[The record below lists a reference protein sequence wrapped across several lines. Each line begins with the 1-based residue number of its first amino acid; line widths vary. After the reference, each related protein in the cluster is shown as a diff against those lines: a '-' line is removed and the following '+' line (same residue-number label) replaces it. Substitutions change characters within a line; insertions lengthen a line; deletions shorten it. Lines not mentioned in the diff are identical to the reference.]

1 MADNRANLLYSES
14 TSLSALL
21 SNIVN
26 SRNIIN
32 VGIITKVI
40 DENFI
45 NVRLYNTD
53 IRSNPTYISAVR
65 LLHIGTSKL
74 KIKVAPAIGDTVLLL
89 ASRDFIE
96 VLENNHDKKAAEI
109 MVEPYSKSTMQ
120 AILISPEEDDN
131 NKTAI
136 TINEDGNIT
145 LETLGK
151 IDVSIK
157 EGFEDSDESK
167 TVIGLN
173 KDGKIS
179 LETVGNINVSVKDSL
194 SNSGNKLVDF
204 VMDTENNFTLTTYDS
219 GSAINTIKMS
229 SDGVTTTTDKDINLS
244 ANGNITLETLGK
256 IDVSIKDNFSDT
268 GKKLVDFVM
277 DTAKTFTLT
286 TYDNGSAK
294 NTIKM
299 ESDGVTINN
308 NLSIANT

>member
-1 MADNRANLLYSES
+1 MADKANNRANLLFGES
-14 TSLSALL
+14 ASLSALL

-53 IRSNPTYISAVR
+53 VGSNPTYISAVR

-74 KIKVAPAIGDTVLLL
+74 KIKVTPAIGDTVLLL

-96 VLENNHDKKAAEI
+96 VLENNHDKKAADVL
-109 MVEPYSKSTMQ
+109 VEPYSKSTMQ

-157 EGFEDSDESK
+157 DNFSDS
-167 TVIGLN
+167 
-173 KDGKIS
+173 GK
-179 LETVGNINVSVKDSL
+179 
-194 SNSGNKLVDF
+194 KLIDF
-204 VMDTENNFTLTTYDS
+204 VMDTSKN
-219 GSAINTIKMS
+219 
-229 SDGVTTTTDKDINLS
+229 
-244 ANGNITLETLGK
+244 
-256 IDVSIKDNFSDT
+256 
-268 GKKLVDFVM
+268 
-277 DTAKTFTLT
+277 FTLT

-299 ESDGVTINN
+299 ASDGVTINN

>member
-14 TSLSALL
+14 ASLSALL

-53 IRSNPTYISAVR
+53 VGSNPTYISAVR
-65 LLHIGTSKL
+65 LLHIGTSKM
-74 KIKVAPAIGDTVLLL
+74 KIKVTPAIGDTVLLL
-89 ASRDFIE
+89 ANRDFVE
-96 VLENNHDKKAAEI
+96 VLENNHDKKSADVL
-109 MVEPYSKSTMQ
+109 VEPYSKSTMQ

-136 TINEDGNIT
+136 SINED
-145 LETLGK
+145 
-151 IDVSIK
+151 
-157 EGFEDSDESK
+157 
-167 TVIGLN
+167 
-173 KDGKIS
+173 
-179 LETVGNINVSVKDSL
+179 
-194 SNSGNKLVDF
+194 
-204 VMDTENNFTLTTYDS
+204 
-219 GSAINTIKMS
+219 
-229 SDGVTTTTDKDINLS
+229 
-244 ANGNITLETLGK
+244 GNITLETLGK
-256 IDVSIKDNFSDT
+256 IDVSIKDNFSDS
-268 GKKLVDFVM
+268 GNKLVDFVM

-299 ESDGVTINN
+299 ASDGVTINN

>member
-1 MADNRANLLYSES
+1 MADNRANLLYGES
-14 TSLSALL
+14 ASLSALL

-32 VGIITKVI
+32 VGVITKVI

-53 IRSNPTYISAVR
+53 ISGNPTYISAVR
-65 LLHIGTSKL
+65 LLHIGTYKL
-74 KIKVAPAIGDTVLLL
+74 KIKITPAVGDIVLLL
-89 ASRDFIE
+89 ANRDFIE
-96 VLENNHDKKAAEI
+96 VLENNHDKKAADVL
-109 MVEPYSKSTMQ
+109 VEPYSKSTMQ

-157 EGFEDSDESK
+157 DK
-167 TVIGLN
+167 L
-173 KDGKIS
+173 K
-179 LETVGNINVSVKDSL
+179 
-194 SNSGNKLVDF
+194 SG
-204 VMDTENNFTLTTYDS
+204 
-219 GSAINTIKMS
+219 
-229 SDGVTTTTDKDINLS
+229 
-244 ANGNITLETLGK
+244 
-256 IDVSIKDNFSDT
+256 

-277 DTAKTFTLT
+277 DTSSNFFLT
-286 TYDNGSAK
+286 TYDRGSAK

-299 ESDGVTINN
+299 ESSGVTING

>member
-1 MADNRANLLYSES
+1 MDDNRANLLYSES
-14 TSLSALL
+14 ASLSALL

-53 IRSNPTYISAVR
+53 VGSNPTYISAVR
-65 LLHIGTSKL
+65 LLHIGTSKM
-74 KIKVAPAIGDTVLLL
+74 KIKVTPAIGDTVLLL
-89 ASRDFIE
+89 ANRDFVE
-96 VLENNHDKKAAEI
+96 VLENNHDKKSADVL
-109 MVEPYSKSTMQ
+109 VEPYSKSTMQ

-136 TINEDGNIT
+136 SINEDGNIT

-151 IDVSIK
+151 V
-157 EGFEDSDESK
+157 
-167 TVIGLN
+167 
-173 KDGKIS
+173 
-179 LETVGNINVSVKDSL
+179 
-194 SNSGNKLVDF
+194 
-204 VMDTENNFTLTTYDS
+204 
-219 GSAINTIKMS
+219 
-229 SDGVTTTTDKDINLS
+229 
-244 ANGNITLETLGK
+244 
-256 IDVSIKDNFSDT
+256 DVSIKDSFSDS
-268 GKKLVDFVM
+268 GNKLVDFVM

-299 ESDGVTINN
+299 ASDGVTINN
-308 NLSIANT
+308 NLSISNS

>member
-1 MADNRANLLYSES
+1 MADNRANLLYGES
-14 TSLSALL
+14 ASLSALL

-53 IRSNPTYISAVR
+53 VGSNPTYISAVR

-74 KIKVAPAIGDTVLLL
+74 KIKVTPAIGDTVLLL
-89 ASRDFIE
+89 ANRDFIE
-96 VLENNHDKKAAEI
+96 VLENNHDKKAAEVL
-109 MVEPYSKSTMQ
+109 VEPYSKSTMQ

-157 EGFEDSDESK
+157 DS
-167 TVIGLN
+167 
-173 KDGKIS
+173 
-179 LETVGNINVSVKDSL
+179 
-194 SNSGNKLVDF
+194 
-204 VMDTENNFTLTTYDS
+204 
-219 GSAINTIKMS
+219 
-229 SDGVTTTTDKDINLS
+229 
-244 ANGNITLETLGK
+244 
-256 IDVSIKDNFSDT
+256 FSDS

-277 DTAKTFTLT
+277 DTSKNFTLT

-299 ESDGVTINN
+299 ASDGVTINN

>member
-1 MADNRANLLYSES
+1 MADNRANLLYGES
-14 TSLSALL
+14 ASLSALL

-53 IRSNPTYISAVR
+53 VGSNPTYISAVR

-74 KIKVAPAIGDTVLLL
+74 KIKITPAIGDTVLLL
-89 ASRDFIE
+89 ANRDFIE
-96 VLENNHDKKAAEI
+96 VLENNHDKKAADVL
-109 MVEPYSKSTMQ
+109 VEPYSKSTMQ

-136 TINEDGNIT
+136 TINE
-145 LETLGK
+145 
-151 IDVSIK
+151 S
-157 EGFEDSDESK
+157 
-167 TVIGLN
+167 
-173 KDGKIS
+173 
-179 LETVGNINVSVKDSL
+179 
-194 SNSGNKLVDF
+194 
-204 VMDTENNFTLTTYDS
+204 
-219 GSAINTIKMS
+219 
-229 SDGVTTTTDKDINLS
+229 
-244 ANGNITLETLGK
+244 GNITLETLGK
-256 IDVSIKDNFSDT
+256 IDVSIKDSFSDS

-277 DTAKTFTLT
+277 DTAKNFTLT

-299 ESDGVTINN
+299 ASDGVTINN
-308 NLSIANT
+308 NLSVANT

>member
-1 MADNRANLLYSES
+1 MTEKADNRANLLYGES
-14 TSLSALL
+14 ASLSALL

-53 IRSNPTYISAVR
+53 IGSNPTFISAVR

-74 KIKVAPAIGDTVLLL
+74 KIKVTPAVGDIVLLL

-96 VLENNHDKKAAEI
+96 VLENNHDKKAAGV
-109 MVEPYSKSTMQ
+109 MVEPYCKSTMQ

-136 TINEDGNIT
+136 TINE
-145 LETLGK
+145 
-151 IDVSIK
+151 S
-157 EGFEDSDESK
+157 
-167 TVIGLN
+167 
-173 KDGKIS
+173 
-179 LETVGNINVSVKDSL
+179 
-194 SNSGNKLVDF
+194 
-204 VMDTENNFTLTTYDS
+204 
-219 GSAINTIKMS
+219 
-229 SDGVTTTTDKDINLS
+229 
-244 ANGNITLETLGK
+244 GNITLETLGK
-256 IDVSIKDNFSDT
+256 IDVSIKDSFSDS

-277 DTAKTFTLT
+277 DTAKNFTLT

-299 ESDGVTINN
+299 ASDGVTINN
-308 NLSIANT
+308 NLSVSNT

>member
-1 MADNRANLLYSES
+1 MDENNRANLLYGES
-14 TSLSALL
+14 VSLSALL

-40 DENFI
+40 DDNFI

-53 IRSNPTYISAVR
+53 IGSNPTYISAVR

-74 KIKVAPAIGDTVLLL
+74 KIKITPAVGDAVLLL

-96 VLENNHDKKAAEI
+96 VLENNHANKSADI

-136 TINEDGNIT
+136 GINEDGNIT

-157 EGFEDSDESK
+157 DKLSD
-167 TVIGLN
+167 G
-173 KDGKIS
+173 GK
-179 LETVGNINVSVKDSL
+179 
-194 SNSGNKLVDF
+194 KLADF
-204 VMDTENNFTLTTYDS
+204 VMDTSSNF
-219 GSAINTIKMS
+219 I
-229 SDGVTTTTDKDINLS
+229 
-244 ANGNITLETLGK
+244 
-256 IDVSIKDNFSDT
+256 
-268 GKKLVDFVM
+268 
-277 DTAKTFTLT
+277 LT

-299 ESDGVTINN
+299 ESSGVTIND
-308 NLSIANT
+308 NLFISNT

>member
-1 MADNRANLLYSES
+1 MSENRANLLYQES
-14 TSLSALL
+14 ASLSALL

-40 DENFI
+40 DDNFI

-53 IRSNPTYISAVR
+53 IGSNPTYISAVR

-74 KIKVAPAIGDTVLLL
+74 KIKVTPAIGDTVLLL

-96 VLENNHDKKAAEI
+96 VLENNHDKKAAEV

-136 TINEDGNIT
+136 NIDEEGN
-145 LETLGK
+145 
-151 IDVSIK
+151 
-157 EGFEDSDESK
+157 
-167 TVIGLN
+167 
-173 KDGKIS
+173 
-179 LETVGNINVSVKDSL
+179 
-194 SNSGNKLVDF
+194 
-204 VMDTENNFTLTTYDS
+204 
-219 GSAINTIKMS
+219 
-229 SDGVTTTTDKDINLS
+229 VTF
-244 ANGNITLETLGK
+244 ETLGK
-256 IDVSIKDNFSDT
+256 IDVSIKDSFSDS

-277 DTAKTFTLT
+277 DTSKNFILT

-299 ESDGVTINN
+299 ESSGVTING

>member
-1 MADNRANLLYSES
+1 MGDNRANLLYGDSA
-14 TSLSALL
+14 SLSALL

-32 VGIITKVI
+32 VGVITKVI

-45 NVRLYNTD
+45 NVRFYNTD
-53 IRSNPTYISAVR
+53 INGNPIFVSAVR

-74 KIKVAPAIGDTVLLL
+74 KIKVTPAIGDTVLLL
-89 ASRDFIE
+89 ANRDFVE
-96 VLENNHDKKAAEI
+96 VLENNHEQKPAGV

-157 EGFEDSDESK
+157 DSFSDS
-167 TVIGLN
+167 
-173 KDGKIS
+173 GK
-179 LETVGNINVSVKDSL
+179 
-194 SNSGNKLVDF
+194 KLVGF
-204 VMDTENNFTLTTYDS
+204 VMDTANNFTLTTYDS
-219 GSAINTIKMS
+219 GSA
-229 SDGVTTTTDKDINLS
+229 
-244 ANGNITLETLGK
+244 
-256 IDVSIKDNFSDT
+256 
-268 GKKLVDFVM
+268 
-277 DTAKTFTLT
+277 
-286 TYDNGSAK
+286 K

-299 ESDGVTINN
+299 DSNGVTINN
-308 NLSIANT
+308 NLSVANT

>member
-1 MADNRANLLYSES
+1 MSENRANLLYGES
-14 TSLSALL
+14 ASLSALL

-40 DENFI
+40 DDNFI

-53 IRSNPTYISAVR
+53 VGSNPAYISAVR

-74 KIKVAPAIGDTVLLL
+74 KIKVTPAIGDTVLLL
-89 ASRDFIE
+89 ASRDFVE
-96 VLENNHDKKAAEI
+96 VLENNHDKKAAEV

-131 NKTAI
+131 NKTSLS
-136 TINEDGNIT
+136 INEDGNIT

-157 EGFEDSDESK
+157 DKLSDS
-167 TVIGLN
+167 
-173 KDGKIS
+173 
-179 LETVGNINVSVKDSL
+179 
-194 SNSGNKLVDF
+194 
-204 VMDTENNFTLTTYDS
+204 
-219 GSAINTIKMS
+219 
-229 SDGVTTTTDKDINLS
+229 
-244 ANGNITLETLGK
+244 
-256 IDVSIKDNFSDT
+256 

-277 DTAKTFTLT
+277 DTSSNFILT
-286 TYDNGSAK
+286 TYSNGSAK

-299 ESDGVTINN
+299 ESSGVTING

>member
-1 MADNRANLLYSES
+1 MADNRANLLYGES
-14 TSLSALL
+14 ASLSALL

-53 IRSNPTYISAVR
+53 VGSNPTYISAVR

-96 VLENNHDKKAAEI
+96 VLENNHDKKSADVL
-109 MVEPYSKSTMQ
+109 VEPYSKSTMQ

-136 TINEDGNIT
+136 SINEDGNIT
-145 LETLGK
+145 LET
-151 IDVSIK
+151 
-157 EGFEDSDESK
+157 F
-167 TVIGLN
+167 
-173 KDGKIS
+173 
-179 LETVGNINVSVKDSL
+179 
-194 SNSGNKLVDF
+194 
-204 VMDTENNFTLTTYDS
+204 
-219 GSAINTIKMS
+219 
-229 SDGVTTTTDKDINLS
+229 
-244 ANGNITLETLGK
+244 GK
-256 IDVSIKDNFSDT
+256 IDVSIKDSFSDS

-277 DTAKTFTLT
+277 DTSKNFTLT

-299 ESDGVTINN
+299 ASDGVTINN

>member
-21 SNIVN
+21 SNVVN

-53 IRSNPTYISAVR
+53 VGSNPTYISAVR

-74 KIKVAPAIGDTVLLL
+74 KIKVTPAVGDTVLLL
-89 ASRDFIE
+89 ANRDFVE
-96 VLENNHDKKAAEI
+96 VLENNHDKKAADVL
-109 MVEPYSKSTMQ
+109 VEPYSKSTMQ

-136 TINEDGNIT
+136 SINEDGNIT

-151 IDVSIK
+151 VDVSIK
-157 EGFEDSDESK
+157 DSFSD
-167 TVIGLN
+167 
-173 KDGKIS
+173 
-179 LETVGNINVSVKDSL
+179 
-194 SNSGNKLVDF
+194 SGNKLVDF
-204 VMDTENNFTLTTYDS
+204 VMDTENSFTLTTYDS

-229 SDGVTTTTDKDINLS
+229 SDGVTTTTDKDINVE
-244 ANGNITLETLGK
+244 AKGNATVKCEGDINVEAKGNATVKCEGDLNVEAKGNATVKSPNIKLTGGNVEIGGSVAPSGQGALCGLPFCAYSGAPQTGK
-256 IDVSIKDNFSDT
+256 ISSGT
-268 GKKLVDFVM
+268 
-277 DTAKTFTLT
+277 
-286 TYDNGSAK
+286 
-294 NTIKM
+294 
-299 ESDGVTINN
+299 
-308 NLSIANT
+308 

>member
-1 MADNRANLLYSES
+1 MADNRANLLHGES
-14 TSLSALL
+14 ASLSALL

-53 IRSNPTYISAVR
+53 VGSNPTYISAVR

-74 KIKVAPAIGDTVLLL
+74 KIKVAPAIGDAVLLL

-136 TINEDGNIT
+136 SINEDGNIS
-145 LETLGK
+145 
-151 IDVSIK
+151 V
-157 EGFEDSDESK
+157 
-167 TVIGLN
+167 
-173 KDGKIS
+173 
-179 LETVGNINVSVKDSL
+179 ETVGNINVSIKDSL
-194 SNSGNKLVDF
+194 SNSGNKLVDL
-204 VMDTENNFTLTTYDS
+204 VMDTSNNFNLTTYS
-219 GSAINTIKMS
+219 G
-229 SDGVTTTTDKDINLS
+229 
-244 ANGNITLETLGK
+244 GN
-256 IDVSIKDNFSDT
+256 
-268 GKKLVDFVM
+268 
-277 DTAKTFTLT
+277 
-286 TYDNGSAK
+286 AK

-299 ESDGVTINN
+299 GSDGVTIND
-308 NLSIANT
+308 NLSISNS

>member
-1 MADNRANLLYSES
+1 MADNRANLLYGES
-14 TSLSALL
+14 VSLSALL

-32 VGIITKVI
+32 VGIITKII

-53 IRSNPTYISAVR
+53 VGSNPTYISAVR

-74 KIKVAPAIGDTVLLL
+74 KIKVTPAIGDTVLLL

-96 VLENNHDKKAAEI
+96 VLENNHDKKAADV

-120 AILISPEEDDN
+120 AILISPEEDNN

-151 IDVSIK
+151 IDVS
-157 EGFEDSDESK
+157 
-167 TVIGLN
+167 
-173 KDGKIS
+173 
-179 LETVGNINVSVKDSL
+179 VKDS
-194 SNSGNKLVDF
+194 
-204 VMDTENNFTLTTYDS
+204 
-219 GSAINTIKMS
+219 
-229 SDGVTTTTDKDINLS
+229 
-244 ANGNITLETLGK
+244 
-256 IDVSIKDNFSDT
+256 FSDS

-277 DTAKTFTLT
+277 DTSKNFTLT

-299 ESDGVTINN
+299 ASDGVTINN

>member
-1 MADNRANLLYSES
+1 
-14 TSLSALL
+14 
-21 SNIVN
+21 
-26 SRNIIN
+26 
-32 VGIITKVI
+32 
-40 DENFI
+40 
-45 NVRLYNTD
+45 
-53 IRSNPTYISAVR
+53 
-65 LLHIGTSKL
+65 
-74 KIKVAPAIGDTVLLL
+74 
-89 ASRDFIE
+89 
-96 VLENNHDKKAAEI
+96 

-136 TINEDGNIT
+136 SINEDGNIT

-151 IDVSIK
+151 VDVSIK
-157 EGFEDSDESK
+157 DSFSD
-167 TVIGLN
+167 
-173 KDGKIS
+173 
-179 LETVGNINVSVKDSL
+179 
-194 SNSGNKLVDF
+194 SGNKLVDF
-204 VMDTENNFTLTTYDS
+204 VMDTENSFTLTTYDS

-256 IDVSIKDNFSDT
+256 IDVSIKDNFSDS
-268 GKKLVDFVM
+268 GNKLVDFVM

-299 ESDGVTINN
+299 ASDGVTINN

>member
-1 MADNRANLLYSES
+1 MADNRANLLYGES
-14 TSLSALL
+14 ASLSALL

-53 IRSNPTYISAVR
+53 VGSNPTYISAVR

-74 KIKVAPAIGDTVLLL
+74 KIKVTPAIGDTVLLL

-96 VLENNHDKKAAEI
+96 VLENNHDKKAADVL
-109 MVEPYSKSTMQ
+109 VEPYSKSTMQ

-136 TINEDGNIT
+136 NINEEGNIT

-151 IDVSIK
+151 IDVS
-157 EGFEDSDESK
+157 
-167 TVIGLN
+167 
-173 KDGKIS
+173 
-179 LETVGNINVSVKDSL
+179 VKDSL
-194 SNSGNKLVDF
+194 SNSG
-204 VMDTENNFTLTTYDS
+204 
-219 GSAINTIKMS
+219 
-229 SDGVTTTTDKDINLS
+229 
-244 ANGNITLETLGK
+244 
-256 IDVSIKDNFSDT
+256 
-268 GKKLVDFVM
+268 KKLVDFTM
-277 DTAKTFTLT
+277 DTSNNFILT

-299 ESDGVTINN
+299 ESSGVTINN
-308 NLSIANT
+308 NLFVANT

>member
-1 MADNRANLLYSES
+1 MADNRANLLYGES
-14 TSLSALL
+14 ASLSALL

-32 VGIITKVI
+32 VGVITKVI

-53 IRSNPTYISAVR
+53 INGTPIYISAVR
-65 LLHIGTSKL
+65 LLHIGTAKL
-74 KIKVAPAIGDTVLLL
+74 KIKITPAVGDIVLLL
-89 ASRDFIE
+89 ANRDFIE
-96 VLENNHDKKAAEI
+96 VLENNHDKKAADVL
-109 MVEPYSKSTMQ
+109 VEPYSKSTMQ

-136 TINEDGNIT
+136 SINEDGNIT

-157 EGFEDSDESK
+157 DS
-167 TVIGLN
+167 
-173 KDGKIS
+173 
-179 LETVGNINVSVKDSL
+179 
-194 SNSGNKLVDF
+194 
-204 VMDTENNFTLTTYDS
+204 
-219 GSAINTIKMS
+219 
-229 SDGVTTTTDKDINLS
+229 
-244 ANGNITLETLGK
+244 
-256 IDVSIKDNFSDT
+256 FSDS

-277 DTAKTFTLT
+277 DTSKTFTLT

-299 ESDGVTINN
+299 DSNGVTINN
-308 NLSIANT
+308 NLSVANT

>member
-32 VGIITKVI
+32 IGVITKVI

-53 IRSNPTYISAVR
+53 ISGNPIYISAVR
-65 LLHIGTSKL
+65 LLHIGTAKL
-74 KIKVAPAIGDTVLLL
+74 KIKITPAVGDIVLLL
-89 ASRDFIE
+89 ASRDFVE
-96 VLENNHDKKAAEI
+96 VLENNHDKKAADI
-109 MVEPYSKSTMQ
+109 LVEPYSKSTMQ

-136 TINEDGNIT
+136 SINEDGNIT

-151 IDVSIK
+151 VDVSIK
-157 EGFEDSDESK
+157 DSFSD
-167 TVIGLN
+167 
-173 KDGKIS
+173 
-179 LETVGNINVSVKDSL
+179 
-194 SNSGNKLVDF
+194 SGNKLVDF
-204 VMDTENNFTLTTYDS
+204 VMDTENSFTLTTYDS

-299 ESDGVTINN
+299 ASDGVTINN

>member
-1 MADNRANLLYSES
+1 MGDNRANLLYGDSA
-14 TSLSALL
+14 SLSALL

-32 VGIITKVI
+32 VGVITKVI

-53 IRSNPTYISAVR
+53 INGNPIFVSAVR

-74 KIKVAPAIGDTVLLL
+74 KIKVTPAIGDTVLLL
-89 ASRDFIE
+89 ANRDFVE
-96 VLENNHDKKAAEI
+96 VLENNHEQKPADV

-157 EGFEDSDESK
+157 DS
-167 TVIGLN
+167 
-173 KDGKIS
+173 
-179 LETVGNINVSVKDSL
+179 
-194 SNSGNKLVDF
+194 
-204 VMDTENNFTLTTYDS
+204 
-219 GSAINTIKMS
+219 
-229 SDGVTTTTDKDINLS
+229 
-244 ANGNITLETLGK
+244 
-256 IDVSIKDNFSDT
+256 FSDS

-277 DTAKTFTLT
+277 DTSKNFTLT

-299 ESDGVTINN
+299 ASDGVTINN